1 MGTDKLLTYVFVLL
15 FFCSCS
21 LFTNQ
26 APENV
31 VARVGDQYL
40 LRSELSQ
47 AIPEGLNKE
56 DSTRA
61 AVAYINEWGTRR
73 LLYQGALRNLTEEDQ
88 ASFNTL
94 VRSYKEDLYMKAY
107 KDALI
112 AKSLDS
118 TISQEQAS
126 SFYEQEKKNFNLN
139 EPLLQL
145 RYIHLPEDY
154 NNLSQ
159 VKEHFIRFEQSDKY
173 ALDSLSLQFKS
184 YFLNDSTWIKRSQ
197 VVSKIPMINPTNADK
212 LLKKTNFLQLRDSL
226 GLYLIAVRATL
237 SRNETAPLEYVRP
250 TIEQIILNKRKLAL
264 VNTLEKEIKEDA
276 IKDKNFEIY
285 N

>member
-1 MGTDKLLTYVFVLL
+1 MGQVKRLTYGFLLLL
-15 FFCSCS
+15 FCGCS

-40 LRSELSQ
+40 LRTELSE
-47 AIPEGLNKE
+47 AIPEGYSKE
-56 DSTRA
+56 DSARA

-73 LLYQGALRNLTEEDQ
+73 LIYQGALRNLNEEDQ

-118 TISQEQAS
+118 TISQEEAIT
-126 SFYEQEKKNFNLN
+126 FYEQEKKNFNLN

-159 VKEHFIRFEQSDKY
+159 VKEHFINFKESDKY
-173 ALDSLSLQFKS
+173 ALDSLSLQFNS

-197 VVSKIPMINPTNADK
+197 VVSKIPMIDPTNADK

-226 GLYLIAVRATL
+226 GLYLIAVRGTL